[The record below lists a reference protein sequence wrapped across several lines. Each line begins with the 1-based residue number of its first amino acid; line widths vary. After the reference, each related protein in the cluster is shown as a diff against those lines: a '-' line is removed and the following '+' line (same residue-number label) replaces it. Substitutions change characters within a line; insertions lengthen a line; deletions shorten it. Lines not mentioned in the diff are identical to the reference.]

1 MKDKKVFNNLF
12 DSVCVTLLLFACLAF
27 YLIIIW
33 FGVLN
38 VREEANTVVTMI
50 IATLFFGVMS
60 TITTVLII
68 IGCYEYWFLSDE
80 YIYSKKIFRK
90 KVTIKL
96 SEIDKVEKKIVPAIV
111 LGVYKSEAY
120 IIYSKNK
127 RISILT
133 NGKKNSDLDSELSK
147 FTNRSL

>member
-38 VREEANTVVTMI
+38 VKEDANTVATMI

-90 KVTIKL
+90 KVAIKL

-133 NGKKNSDLDSELSK
+133 NGRRKFSDLDSELSK
-147 FTNRSL
+147 FTNR